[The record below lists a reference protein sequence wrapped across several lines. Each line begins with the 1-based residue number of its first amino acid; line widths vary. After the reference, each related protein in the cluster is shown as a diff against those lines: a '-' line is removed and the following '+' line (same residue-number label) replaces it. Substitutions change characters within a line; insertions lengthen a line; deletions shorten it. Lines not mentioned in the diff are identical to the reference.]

1 MKKIIVGIF
10 ALLFLT
16 GCSGDSSSQ
25 TLFVAD
31 KNDRFGLININGDKQ
46 TKFIYDKYESVGEY
60 GYIVVK
66 DKKYGY
72 LSYNGEEIIELGKY
86 NKLVSIS
93 NMIVAYDKNDN
104 VTILSSEGKKL
115 YDDKKTEILLSG
127 LPIIHNNKDYT
138 VLYDTGEIL
147 VNSKNKILSANVKN
161 DNYMAVCFEE
171 SIEIYNQKIPGKI
184 IKVDAGGNYQLMS
197 YSDGIGY
204 LFYDRINQDALACD
218 DKGEIFLKLR

>member
-60 GYIVVK
+60 GYIVVE

-86 NKLVSIS
+86 NS
-93 NMIVAYDKNDN
+93 
-104 VTILSSEGKKL
+104 
-115 YDDKKTEILLSG
+115 
-127 LPIIHNNKDYT
+127 
-138 VLYDTGEIL
+138 
-147 VNSKNKILSANVKN
+147 VNL
-161 DNYMAVCFEE
+161 
-171 SIEIYNQKIPGKI
+171 
-184 IKVDAGGNYQLMS
+184 
-197 YSDGIGY
+197 
-204 LFYDRINQDALACD
+204 
-218 DKGEIFLKLR
+218 